1 MLLKIAAALEQ
12 PFQGDILKSLTNTEE
27 KLKKKKINIFLVAF
41 NTALCMT
48 HVGIKSA
55 NYRVGETMPMELYK
69 NK

>member
-1 MLLKIAAALEQ
+1 MPLKTAAAVEQ
-12 PFQGDILKSLTNTEE
+12 PFQRDILKWLTNTEA
-27 KLKKKKINIFLVAF
+27 LKKKINIFLVAF

-48 HVGIKSA
+48 HVRIKSA